1 MRFRAKSPERYGT
14 RGEARAEPK
23 WPKEP
28 TVPNGV
34 IEKINWRVASGWQFD
49 CVAVVVKFNRR

>member
-34 IEKINWRVASGWQFD
+34 IEKINWRVAGSLI
-49 CVAVVVKFNRR
+49 VLP